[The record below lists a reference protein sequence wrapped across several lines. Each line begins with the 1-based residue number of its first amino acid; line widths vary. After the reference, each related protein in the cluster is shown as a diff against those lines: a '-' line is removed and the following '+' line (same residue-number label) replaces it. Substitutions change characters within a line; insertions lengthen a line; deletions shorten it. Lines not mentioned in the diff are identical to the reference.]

1 MTDFYD
7 NSDDF
12 TGAAPVA
19 VTAAPSVPRDGVT
32 ARTPFNVAS
41 PFAGFASF
49 GLGAPRATTS
59 SIDREPDTVT
69 LSGTFGISNAE
80 LRKQA
85 DKGRALELRFQ
96 DGIDRIEYS
105 NPLHAKHANLP
116 KGVNVLKGLI
126 RFHQENNA
134 GAELMMSVNVP
145 APMKMRDHG
154 SKAID
159 AHAPN
164 GMLTMKVPN
173 KMVAKVEQHPTPEAE
188 EFLRN
193 FPGQTAED
201 QDVMVQPVSNDPKTA
216 HVQVVNPSAFAVL
229 HYNAHPEVV
238 KSGKFLAHPEIVNS
252 GKAYVPVDERGR
264 SYADHAIAMEAKEA
278 AQKAIRTGVTHCNL
292 FTDDFVVRV
301 WPPDMKKRV
310 NGATKD
316 VIGHLADV
324 HSESVNKSGV
334 DKLRPE
340 DKAAAEF
347 RISYSITL
355 PFITS
360 SPNFE

>member
-188 EFLRN
+188 DFLRN

-201 QDVMVQPVSNDPKTA
+201 QDVMVTQVSNDAKTA
-216 HVQVVNPSAFAVL
+216 HVQVHEPIAFAVL

-238 KSGKFLAHPEIVNS
+238 KSGKFL
-252 GKAYVPVDERGR
+252 GKAHAAVPIDERGR